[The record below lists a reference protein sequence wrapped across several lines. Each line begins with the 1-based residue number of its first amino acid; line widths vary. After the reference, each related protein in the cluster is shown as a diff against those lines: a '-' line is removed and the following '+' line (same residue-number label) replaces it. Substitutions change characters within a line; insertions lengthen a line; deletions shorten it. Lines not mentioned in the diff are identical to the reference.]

1 MPPHW
6 KINKSIFT
14 KNKTKGCLPFSSN
27 MLLLAL
33 SPSFQSLIVVAVVLF
48 LNLKG
53 SPPCFSSL
61 KGFRM
66 VSVLSWVPVW
76 TNLFKLTKVSVA
88 FSDCTRDLPLS
99 DCSQFGVGGSRLL
112 LLRWCNRTG
121 RWLSHVRSCT
131 ISSVTTYY
139 TTDSVIKA
147 RAPPGPQV
155 LDVKQGETRQGVGG
169 LGRERRLRRLQET
182 GVGQSKVGHPTAT
195 ATPSLTGGSTDSAAA
210 SF

>member
-147 RAPPGPQV
+147 RAPGPQV